1 MHKKNLF
8 RLTALALCSA
18 GVMAGAHAQT
28 ARSTDDAATRYRMER
43 EACMSGQSHQ
53 DRETCLKEAAAA
65 QGEARAGRLDDR
77 AAASYRQNA
86 LERCRVLPTSDR
98 DACVAR
104 IDGTGRISGSVE
116 GGGILR
122 EYVQREAG
130 TPQPMVAPMPV
141 QPQMQQQMQPMQP
154 RMQQQM
160 QQPMQPRMQEPM
172 QPRPQPQMQ
181 PAPPP
186 PRSYDGRP
194 AGTVPYGGMPAPSTQ
209 PAPMAPAPGTR

>member
-28 ARSTDDAATRYRMER
+28 ARNTDDAATRYRMER
-43 EACMSGQSHQ
+43 EACMYGQTHQ
-53 DRETCLKEAAAA
+53 DRATCLKEAGAA

-86 LERCRVLPTSDR
+86 VERCRVLPTSDR

-104 IDGTGRISGSVE
+104 IDGTGRVSGSVE

-122 EYVQREAG
+122 EYVQREVG
-130 TPQPMVAPMPV
+130 TPQPVAAPMPV
-141 QPQMQQQMQPMQP
+141 QPQMQQPMPRPQP
-154 RMQQQM
+154 QM
-160 QQPMQPRMQEPM
+160 QQPM
-172 QPRPQPQMQ
+172 PRPQPQMQ

-186 PRSYDGRP
+186 PRPYDGRP
-194 AGTVPYGGMPAPSTQ
+194 AGTVPYGGMPAPSMQ

>member
-28 ARSTDDAATRYRMER
+28 ARNTDDAATRYRMER

-53 DRETCLKEAAAA
+53 DRATCLKEAGAA

-86 LERCRVLPTSDR
+86 MERCRVLPTSDR
-98 DACVAR
+98 DACVGR
-104 IDGTGRISGSVE
+104 IDGSGRVSGSVE

-130 TPQPMVAPMPV
+130 TPQPMPV
-141 QPQMQQQMQPMQP
+141 QPQMQQPMQPMQP
-154 RMQQQM
+154 Q
-160 QQPMQPRMQEPM
+160 M

-194 AGTVPYGGMPAPSTQ
+194 AGTVPYGGMPAPSMQ

>member
-53 DRETCLKEAAAA
+53 DRATCLKEAGAA

-86 LERCRVLPTSDR
+86 MERCRVLPTSDR

-104 IDGTGRISGSVE
+104 IDGSGRVTGSVE

-130 TPQPMVAPMPV
+130 TPQPMPV
-141 QPQMQQQMQPMQP
+141 QPQMQPMPQTMQPMQP
-154 RMQQQM
+154 QM
-160 QQPMQPRMQEPM
+160 RPQPQVRPMEPQMQPR
-172 QPRPQPQMQ
+172 PRPQPQME

-194 AGTVPYGGMPAPSTQ
+194 AGTVPYGGMPAPSMQ

>member
-1 MHKKNLF
+1 MHKKNLL
-8 RLTALALCSA
+8 RLTTLALCSV

-43 EACMSGQSHQ
+43 EACLSGQSHQ
-53 DRETCLKEAAAA
+53 DRETCLKEAGAA

-77 AAASYRQNA
+77 AATSYRQNA

-98 DACVAR
+98 EACVAR
-104 IDGTGRISGSVE
+104 IDGSGRVTGSVE

-130 TPQPMVAPMPV
+130 TPQPMAAPMPMPV
-141 QPQMQQQMQPMQP
+141 QPQMQQPMQPMQP
-154 RMQQQM
+154 Q
-160 QQPMQPRMQEPM
+160 MQPRM
-172 QPRPQPQMQ
+172 QPQMQ

-186 PRSYDGRP
+186 PRTYDGRP
-194 AGTVPYGGMPAPSTQ
+194 GGAVPYGGMPAPSMQ

>member
-53 DRETCLKEAAAA
+53 DRTTCLKEAGAA

-86 LERCRVLPTSDR
+86 VERCRVLPTSDR

-104 IDGTGRISGSVE
+104 IDGTGRVSGSVE

-130 TPQPMVAPMPV
+130 TPQPVAAPMPV
-141 QPQMQQQMQPMQP
+141 QPQMQQPMPRPQP
-154 RMQQQM
+154 QM
-160 QQPMQPRMQEPM
+160 QQPM
-172 QPRPQPQMQ
+172 PRPQPQMQ

-194 AGTVPYGGMPAPSTQ
+194 AGTVPYGGMPAPSMQ

>member
-8 RLTALALCSA
+8 RLTALALCSV

-53 DRETCLKEAAAA
+53 DRATCLKEAGAA

-86 LERCRVLPTSDR
+86 MERCRVLPTSDR

-104 IDGTGRISGSVE
+104 IDGSGRVTGSVE

-130 TPQPMVAPMPV
+130 TPQPMPV
-141 QPQMQQQMQPMQP
+141 QPQVRPMEPQMQPQ
-154 RMQQQM
+154 
-160 QQPMQPRMQEPM
+160 M

-194 AGTVPYGGMPAPSTQ
+194 AGTVPYGGMPAPSMQ

>member
-53 DRETCLKEAAAA
+53 DRATCLKEAGAA

-86 LERCRVLPTSDR
+86 MERCRVLPTSDR

-104 IDGTGRISGSVE
+104 IDGTGRVTGSVE

-122 EYVQREAG
+122 EYVQREVG
-130 TPQPMVAPMPV
+130 TPQPMAAPMPV
-141 QPQMQQQMQPMQP
+141 QPQVRPMEPQMQP
-154 RMQQQM
+154 R
-160 QQPMQPRMQEPM
+160 
-172 QPRPQPQMQ
+172 PRPQPQME
-181 PAPPP
+181 PAPPPP

-194 AGTVPYGGMPAPSTQ
+194 AGTVPYGGMPAPSMQ